1 MSDTNAKSQVGTN
14 PSPADKREKV
24 VTHQDLVPRD
34 LCPSMLMKHLL
45 THSMGERVYDDRK
58 WPGDGYYW
66 CARTCTCVGP
76 DDEIVHPKDCRPG
89 RSCYEGPQAQA

>member
-1 MSDTNAKSQVGTN
+1 MT
-14 PSPADKREKV
+14 DKIK
-24 VTHQDLVPRD
+24 THEDLLPKD

-45 THSMGERVYDDRK
+45 THSLGERVYDDRK

-76 DDEIVHPKDCRPG
+76 DDEIVHPRDCRPG
-89 RSCYEGPQAQA
+89 RKCYEGPLPQA

>member
-1 MSDTNAKSQVGTN
+1 MTHDDVTTNGGEAI
-14 PSPADKREKV
+14 R
-24 VTHQDLVPRD
+24 THQDLVPKN

-45 THSMGERVYDDRK
+45 THSMGDRVYDNRQ

-76 DDEIVHPKDCRPG
+76 DDEVVHPKDCQPG
-89 RSCYEGPQAQA
+89 RKCYDGPAPQA